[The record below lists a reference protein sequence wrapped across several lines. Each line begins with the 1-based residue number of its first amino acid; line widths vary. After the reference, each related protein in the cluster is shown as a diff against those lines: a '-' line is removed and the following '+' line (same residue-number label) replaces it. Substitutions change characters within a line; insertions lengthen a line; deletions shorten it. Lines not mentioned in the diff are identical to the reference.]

1 MSFKILKVENEKV
14 CIGCDNVI
22 SLWNVLKYMVEM
34 PYLYSFYIE
43 NYEGGNTLIPEEL
56 WKEEGI
62 TYKKLKKGVYL
73 FPYNSIN
80 FILEDSIHNVDIYVV
95 SENSKNFKS
104 EYEMFFSVKNTEE
117 FFIEINA
124 EKINTFLALYF
135 FSLLKLGY
143 DNSMFE
149 GFKLLWKKNEILKF
163 NEIEYI
169 SSSFQIG
176 LKGFHFIVKMGK
188 DNEVEYYKIDYE
200 KGKFK
205 KELLKEDKSLNP
217 GMIKKKFITK
227 NVVFAILY
235 YSLIPILLLLIYF
248 FKKKWL
254 ILILIIYIAL
264 KIGYSVFKKNIYRIF
279 K

>member
-14 CIGCDNVI
+14 RIASENVI
-22 SLWNVLKYMVEM
+22 SPWNILKYMIDM
-34 PYLYSFYIE
+34 PYLYFFYIE

-62 TYKKLKKGVYL
+62 TYKKIKKGSYL

-80 FILEDSIHNVDIYVV
+80 FILEDSIHNINIYVV

-104 EYEMFFSVKNTEE
+104 EYELFLSIKNTEE
-117 FFIEINA
+117 CFVEFNI

-163 NEIEYI
+163 YEIEYI

-176 LKGFHFIVKMGK
+176 LKGFHFIVKMEK

-200 KGKFK
+200 KGRFK

-217 GMIKKKFITK
+217 GLIKKKLFTK
-227 NVVFAILY
+227 SIFFPILY
-235 YSLIPILLLLIYF
+235 YSFIPVFLVLIYF

-254 ILILIIYIAL
+254 VILLIAYILL
-264 KIGYSVFKKNIYRIF
+264 KISYNILKKNVHKIF